1 MSFTRISRRYTLA
14 ASFPARSA
22 VCFELVTLTASFPR
36 FISRRARIG
45 DAFALFAMP
54 ARIARYVSARI
65 VRFAHSAAVRM
76 SIIVRASA
84 IFAERTVDTFAFD
97 ALLCFRACDAL
108 ARLLALA
115 PVCCRNVTIGTSA
128 SAFAVVNL
136 IAGAPTSALAVRF
149 LAVIGTAAVVPRRT
163 VLTRHV
169 TTFFTVRT

>member
-1 MSFTRISRRYTLA
+1 
-14 ASFPARSA
+14 
-22 VCFELVTLTASFPR
+22 
-36 FISRRARIG
+36 
-45 DAFALFAMP
+45 
-54 ARIARYVSARI
+54 
-65 VRFAHSAAVRM
+65 M
-76 SIIVRASA
+76 SIIFRASA

-115 PVCCRNVTIGTSA
+115 PVRRCRIAIGTSA

-136 IAGAPTSALAVRF
+136 HPRAPTPAFAVRF